1 MRKEVSAGA
10 IIFFY
15 EEKKEREYLLLNYR
29 SKTRHWDFP
38 RGHVEINEKP
48 IKTAL
53 REIREETGL
62 KVKIINGF
70 QESFFFHFK
79 DRGELIIKEAIYFLA
94 KAKTKRVI
102 LSSEH
107 NGYVWL
113 PFKMALNLI
122 TFDEPKEILKK
133 AEKFLQK
140 LRNEKGIYTT

>member
-10 IIFFY
+10 VIFY
-15 EEKKEREYLLLNYR
+15 EEGKEREYLLLNYR

-38 RGHVEINEKP
+38 RGHVEINEDP
-48 IKTAL
+48 IKAAL
-53 REIREETGL
+53 REIKEETGL
-62 KVKIINGF
+62 RVKIIKGF
-70 QESFFFHFK
+70 KESFFFHFK
-79 DRGELIIKEAIYFLA
+79 DKGEIVIKEAIYFLA
-94 KAKTKRVI
+94 KSKTKKVM

-122 TFDEPKEILKK
+122 TFEEPREILKK

-140 LRNEKGIYTT
+140 LRNEKRLHIT